1 MILDYLKNKE
11 PDKDGLLLEDYCNIE
26 FETTQEFCDIL
37 GHIFPV
43 YIKDASPYSSYYLC
57 LKEEELIKAKE
68 EKEILF
74 FLAKH
79 FSAVMNV
86 FGYAT
91 EILDTMTDFVRL
103 IPIEELNFI
112 QFPCNETEEIVDGIE
127 LICKSMS
134 LFQLKECTSALIRM
148 LEECNHPYFPTE
160 LLNSWK
166 EKYL

>member
-1 MILDYLKNKE
+1 
-11 PDKDGLLLEDYCNIE
+11 
-26 FETTQEFCDIL
+26 
-37 GHIFPV
+37 
-43 YIKDASPYSSYYLC
+43 
-57 LKEEELIKAKE
+57 
-68 EKEILF
+68 
-74 FLAKH
+74 
-79 FSAVMNV
+79 MNV

-134 LFQLKECTSALIRM
+134 LFQLKECISALIHM